1 MLSRRGV
8 SAVLAVLAVL
18 VDGVLVLAVLSA
30 PQVAAEAPGAD
41 VAGGRSF
48 AVTLVTGDVV
58 RLDRLPDGRQA
69 ATVEPGPGR
78 EQVTFHQ
85 QEVDGRLS
93 VLPADVLPQL
103 GTRLDPALFDVTG
116 LVEQGYQGPLPL
128 IVTYADHA
136 VRKAPGRDITSINAR
151 AVAADTAL
159 LADAAA
165 EFIRLDRRLRV
176 TLEHSVPQI
185 GAPEAWA
192 AGYDG
197 TGTTVA
203 VLDTGYDATHPD
215 LAGVVTAAENFTD
228 SPDTTDHFGHGTH
241 VAATV
246 AGTGAASGGK
256 RKGVAPGADVIVGKV
271 LDDDGYGLESWV
283 LAGMEWAARSG
294 ADVVNMSLGGDPTDG
309 TDPLSQAVDAL
320 TAETG
325 TLFVV
330 SAGNSGENGPNT
342 IGSPGSAAGALTVG
356 AVDRDERLAYFSSK
370 GPRQGDLAVKPD
382 ITAPGVD
389 IVAARAAGTA
399 MGSPVDSHYTAASG
413 TSMAAPH
420 VAGAAAILAQRHP
433 DWSGP
438 RLKDALVSTAVGDT
452 TRSVYEHGSGRVA
465 VDKAVDQGVY
475 ATGTLDFGEVTSVT
489 TKEVTYTNTT
499 DSPVS
504 LDLRLSFDKVQ
515 LKQSTV
521 EIPANGSA
529 TATVTADPAKLTPG
543 AHGGRLVAT
552 GGDIAVRTSIGVTE
566 TAPTHEVT
574 FRAKGP
580 RGEPLFAE
588 YVAVYGLDHRQDL
601 LHYIPD
607 GMDLTVPVP
616 EGVNYLTALLSSP
629 DGSVSYQII
638 DPAFRVTGAREYI
651 LDAGRTTPVR
661 VETPK
666 RATQQGIFSFY
677 AHREFG
683 DRNIT
688 NYAMKFGNGTRELW
702 VTPTAAVKNGEF
714 EFGARWSLAAPP
726 LWASTNGLD
735 FEPIF
740 IGDSPRIDGRR
751 TLDLVRAG
759 DFTRDLRGKIALVD
773 PDPNQDWEAIAAAAK
788 KAGAVLVLLTQP
800 SVVRAEEPPGQLPV
814 PMALIRPG
822 EGQTLAAALDRGRV
836 RVSLTGTPES
846 PYLYDVMQ
854 VERDRVPREVVH
866 RVSDRNSATV
876 RAEYHNTGGRLTAK
890 EQRFAWRPW
899 QTTAINQYQRL
910 ADTGRVRP
918 ETVTSGDTIWQHR
931 VRHYLS
937 WESMHPLTGGLV
949 DTPRTFRPGER
960 VTETWFAP
968 VMRPA
973 ALESTRDGDVLTLRV
988 PDFVDAA
995 GHYGFGEEGFGDDMP
1010 PDQTAARLFQD
1021 GRLVA
1026 SVPSAWDEFEVSPDP
1041 ATYRLE
1047 VSTVRSTPEWLYGTS
1062 TETAWTFRSQRAE
1075 NAVLPLL
1082 NVDYG
1087 VDTDLNSK
1095 AHRVSLLSFEP
1106 SRAANV
1112 RAWLSYNDGR
1122 TWTELRLDR
1131 RHQAIVWHQQGF
1143 VSLRVQATDRD
1154 GNSVEQTVLRAYG
1167 V

>member
-8 SAVLAVLAVL
+8 PAVL
-18 VDGVLVLAVLSA
+18 VGGALVLAVLSA
-30 PQVAAEAPGAD
+30 PQAAAEAQAVPSGA
-41 VAGGRSF
+41 RSVV
-48 AVTLVTGDVV
+48 VTLVTGDVV

-103 GTRLDPALFDVTG
+103 GERLDPALFDVTG
-116 LVEQGYQGPLPL
+116 LVEQGYQGALPL

-136 VRKAPGRDITSINAR
+136 ARKAPGRDIASIDAR
-151 AVAADTAL
+151 AVTADMAL
-159 LADAAA
+159 LADTAV
-165 EFIRLDRRLRV
+165 ESIRLDRKLRV

-215 LAGVVTAAENFTD
+215 LAGVVTAAENFTG

-241 VAATV
+241 VAATI

-256 RKGVAPGADVIVGKV
+256 RRGVAPGADVMVGKV
-271 LDDDGYGLESWV
+271 LGDDGYGLESWV

-309 TDPLSQAVDAL
+309 TDPLGQAVDTL

-356 AVDRDERLAYFSSK
+356 AVDRDERLAPFSSR

-382 ITAPGVD
+382 LTAPGVD

-399 MGSPVDSHYTAASG
+399 MGSPVDDLYTAASG

-433 DWSGP
+433 DWAGP
-438 RLKDALVSTAVGDT
+438 RLKDALVSTSVGDT

-465 VDKAVDQGVY
+465 VDKALDQGVY
-475 ATGTLDFGEVTSVT
+475 ATGTLDFGEITSVT

-504 LDLRLSFDKVQ
+504 LNLALSFDKVR
-515 LKQSTV
+515 LNRSTLDV
-521 EIPANGSA
+521 SAHGSA
-529 TATVTADPAKLTPG
+529 TATVTADPARLTPG

-552 GGDIAVRTSIGVTE
+552 AGDIAVRTSIGVTE

-580 RGEPLFAE
+580 RGEPLFTE
-588 YVAVYGLDHRQDL
+588 YVAVYGPDYRQDVL
-601 LHYIPD
+601 RYIPD
-607 GMDLTVPVP
+607 GTDLTVPVP
-616 EGVNYLTALLSSP
+616 EGVNYLTALLSSR
-629 DGSVSYQII
+629 DGSVEYQII
-638 DPAFRVTGAREYI
+638 DPAFRVTGAREYT
-651 LDAGRTTPVR
+651 LDASRTTQVR

-683 DRNIT
+683 TRDIT

-702 VTPTAAVKNGEF
+702 VTPTTAVTTGEF
-714 EFGARWSLAAPP
+714 EFGTRWSLAAPP
-726 LWASTNGLD
+726 LWASTNVLD

-740 IGDSPRIDGRR
+740 LGDSPRMAGRR

-759 DFTRDLRGKIALVD
+759 DFTRDLRGKIALVA
-773 PDPNQDWEAIAAAAK
+773 PDPNQDWVAIAAAAK
-788 KAGAVLVLLTQP
+788 KAAAALVLLTQSGP
-800 SVVRAEEPPGQLPV
+800 SDRIAEEPPGQLPV

-836 RVSLTGTPES
+836 RVSLTGTRES

-854 VERDRVPREVVH
+854 IERDRVPREVVH

-876 RAEYHNTGGRLTAK
+876 QAEYHNSGGGLAAK

-899 QTTAINQYQRL
+899 QTTAINQYQRIVET
-910 ADTGRVRP
+910 DRVRP
-918 ETVTSGDTIWQHR
+918 EIVTSGDTIWQHR
-931 VRHYLS
+931 VRHYVS
-937 WESMHPLTGGLV
+937 WESMHPLAGGLV

-968 VMRPA
+968 VVRPV
-973 ALESTRDGDVLTLRV
+973 ALESTRDGDLLNLRV

-995 GHYGFGEEGFGDDMP
+995 GHYGFAEDGGGDDTP
-1010 PDQTAARLFQD
+1010 PDQTSARLFQD

-1026 SVPSAWDEFEVSPDP
+1026 SALSAWDEFGVSPNP

-1047 VSTVRSTPEWLYGTS
+1047 VTTARSAPEWLYGTR
-1062 TETAWTFRSQRAE
+1062 TETAWTFRSQRVE
-1075 NAVLPLL
+1075 HAVLPLL
-1082 NVDYG
+1082 NVDYHI
-1087 VDTDLNSK
+1087 DADLNNK
-1095 AHRVSLLSFEP
+1095 AQRVTRIGFEP
-1106 SRAANV
+1106 SRTASV
-1112 RAWLSYNDGR
+1112 RAWLSHDDGR

-1131 RHQAIVWHQQGF
+1131 RHQAVVWHQRGF
-1143 VSLRVQATDRD
+1143 VTLRVRATDRT